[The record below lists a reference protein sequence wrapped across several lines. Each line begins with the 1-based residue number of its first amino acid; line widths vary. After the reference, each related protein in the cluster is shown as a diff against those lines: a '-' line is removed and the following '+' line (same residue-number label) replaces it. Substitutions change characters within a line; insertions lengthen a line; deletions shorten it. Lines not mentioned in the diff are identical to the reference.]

1 MQRNILQSLRIWSKK
16 VTRKPLLLR
25 GARQVGKTW
34 LVRELGKSFETFVE
48 FNLEA
53 QPELHK
59 HFLSSF
65 GKPESLVKLLEAES
79 GETIRPS
86 STLLFID
93 EVQEC
98 PEAILALRYFKEK
111 MPDLHVIA
119 AGSLVEFALRELSFP
134 VGRIETMHVFPLS
147 FAEYL
152 SARGKSDLRM
162 SLAAESDQAVC
173 EQLHGMLLEELRLFM
188 LIGGMP
194 EVVAQFVGSGAI
206 ETAQATQQQLVTNF
220 RLDFSKYAS
229 RAKIPHVRKVFDEV
243 PRQLGRKFVY
253 SHVAADVRSRELGA
267 ALSLLEEAGVVSRA
281 FHSSGNGVPLSAE
294 SAINLFKVYL
304 VDIGLCNRL
313 LGLRLSQEL
322 ALRPELIVNRGGM
335 AEQFVAQELLALTPP
350 DAIPALHYW
359 HREER
364 SAQAE
369 VDFLFELDHQV
380 LPIEV
385 KSGTS
390 SKTKSLRLFMREKE
404 SGIGVCLSGSTLAL
418 DESIRRIPLYRVD
431 QMADILRQGL
441 LAPKDS

>member
-1 MQRNILQSLRIWSKK
+1 MLQSLRIWSKK
-16 VTRKPLLLR
+16 GGRKPLLLR

-53 QPELHK
+53 QPELQK

-79 GETIRPS
+79 GKSIRPF

-98 PEAILALRYFKEK
+98 PEAIIALRYFKEK

-152 SARGKSDLRM
+152 SARGKSELRM
-162 SLAAESDQAVC
+162 SLAAEFDQSVR
-173 EQLHGMLLEELRLFM
+173 EHLHGMLLDELRLFM
-188 LIGGMP
+188 LVGGMP
-194 EVVAQFVGSGAI
+194 EVVARFVDSRDI
-206 ETAQATQQQLVTNF
+206 EDAQATQQQLVTNF
-220 RLDFSKYAS
+220 RMDFSKYAS
-229 RAKIPHVRKVFDEV
+229 HAKIPHVRKVFDGV

-253 SHVAADVRSRELGA
+253 SHVAADVRSRELAA

-294 SAINLFKVYL
+294 SAIKLFKVYF

-364 SAQAE
+364 AAQAE

-390 SKTKSLRLFMREKE
+390 SKTKSLRIFMREKE
-404 SGIGVCLSGSTLAL
+404 SGIGVCLSSSPLAMN
-418 DESIRRIPLYRVD
+418 ESIRRIPLYQVD

-441 LAPKDS
+441 IASKDS